1 MMLLPHFPPATAG
14 RDHKNVSNL
23 GKKCPVYK
31 ICKFFFFPLL
41 TEVFFTAIYE
51 TLSLKMNFS
60 SETRQS
66 KLSRLPAYLTV
77 QMVRFFYKEKESV
90 NAKVLKVR
98 LQYHSFPPTRDQ
110 KNSTRT
116 RFLLFVLKDVKFPLM
131 LDVYELCTAELQ
143 ERMLPIRSKFKE
155 MEDKKLEKLQQKV
168 RVVAFLSFSLK
179 LALTFFKKN
188 SVQLPTTCIVFV
200 CALGDEEA

>member
-1 MMLLPHFPPATAG
+1 
-14 RDHKNVSNL
+14 
-23 GKKCPVYK
+23 
-31 ICKFFFFPLL
+31 
-41 TEVFFTAIYE
+41 
-51 TLSLKMNFS
+51 MNFS

-98 LQYHSFPPTRDQ
+98 LQDHSFPRTHDP
-110 KNSTRT
+110 KNSNRRT
-116 RFLLFVLKDVKFPLM
+116 RLFLFVLKDVKFPLM

-155 MEDKKLEKLQQKV
+155 MEDKKLEKQQQKV
-168 RVVAFLSFSLK
+168 RVVAFHSFLLK
-179 LALTFFKKN
+179 ITLTFLKFSPVTYHVHWLCLCFRWWRSLTKQRKWN
-188 SVQLPTTCIVFV
+188 MRLSPSLMVCWCI
-200 CALGDEEA
+200 